1 MSFSHNYQIL
11 IVDDLVD
18 NLFLLQFFLEDQG
31 YQVDTATEG
40 RTALT
45 KIQASPPSLLLLDVM
60 MPEMNGFEVA
70 QCLRQ
75 DNNLSSMNIVLITAD
90 KAVDLNQALA
100 VGANDIIHKPINF
113 DELLSTVKIWCQ

>member
-1 MSFSHNYQIL
+1 MSFLHNYQIL

-90 KAVDLNQALA
+90 RAVDLNQALA
-100 VGANDIIHKPINF
+100 AGANDIIHKPINF
-113 DELLSTVKIWCQ
+113 DELLSRVKIWCQ